1 MTDIEGPPV
10 DGGWS
15 EWGPWACSV
24 SCNGGTGIRKRRC
37 DSPTP
42 NIRGEPCVGPSIM
55 TGRCNEILCGDIT
68 EGNFKNS
75 NSIRGLWIST
85 RYTYC
90 HLLEPAAN
98 KFIFDLSEEI
108 SSMSINA

>member
-1 MTDIEGPPV
+1 M

-37 DSPTP
+37 NSPKP

-68 EGNFKNS
+68 EGKCKIDDFTPKL
-75 NSIRGLWIST
+75 IVYQI
-85 RYTYC
+85 
-90 HLLEPAAN
+90 HLLT
-98 KFIFDLSEEI
+98 IDI
-108 SSMSINA
+108 T